1 MQITNTS
8 IAGRKVVFESILD
21 EIPGGVSVDVTRLDY
36 TAAGKEYLPAGT
48 PVYVDLSTRV
58 AEVCKSV
65 AGAASGDATHI
76 YVAASAHHF
85 KVGDSITDFVNNR
98 IISAITASGT
108 GYEVITV
115 PSGLK
120 YGSGQVYGEAVTGL
134 ASAYYDVSVSA
145 NNGIRYTPNGMLRD
159 QVRIKEGNADAAIV
173 KMGTA
178 REDALFFPIPDT
190 YQKALRG
197 GTTAEGTSLI
207 TLV

>member
-1 MQITNTS
+1 MNITNTS

-36 TAAGKEYLPAGT
+36 LTAGKEYLPAGT
-48 PVYVDLSTRV
+48 PMYVDLSTRV

-65 AGAASGDATHI
+65 AAAASGDATHLI
-76 YVAASAHHF
+76 VATGHHF
-85 KVGDSITDFVNNR
+85 KVGDSITDFSFNR
-98 IISAITASGT
+98 IISAISATGT
-108 GYEVITV
+108 NELITV
-115 PSGLK
+115 PSGLI
-120 YGSGQVYGEAVTGL
+120 YAAGTVYAEAVTGL
-134 ASAYYDVSVSA
+134 ASTYYDKSVSA

-197 GTTAEGTSLI
+197 GSTAEGTSLI

>member
-1 MQITNTS
+1 MQITETA
-8 IAGRKVVFESILD
+8 IAGRKVVFENILED
-21 EIPGGVSVDVTRLDY
+21 IPGGVSVDVSRLDY
-36 TAAGKEYLPAGT
+36 TADGKEYLPAGT

-76 YVAASAHHF
+76 YVATGHHF
-85 KVGDSITDFVNNR
+85 QVGDSITDFSYCR
-98 IISAITASGT
+98 IISAVAASGT
-108 GYEVITV
+108 GYERITV

-120 YGSGQVYGEAVTGL
+120 YGSGQVYAEAATGA
-134 ASAYYDVSVSA
+134 ASAYEAASA
-145 NNGIRYTPNGMLRD
+145 AQACRYLPNGMLKD
-159 QVRIKEGNADAAIV
+159 KVRIAEGNADASIV

-190 YQKALRG
+190 YQIALRG
-197 GTTAEGTSLI
+197 GATGEGTSLI